1 MLYMF
6 SVKKTEQIVL
16 LSLAKRWIETIFPTS
31 AKWFF
36 MLYCQPDKQRRS
48 AMHYAMLVQYVLEY
62 TGKDIKTVRG
72 YIDTYMRTGV
82 LDPSLEDLRS
92 LFEYVQQETATLQ

>member
-1 MLYMF
+1 
-6 SVKKTEQIVL
+6 
-16 LSLAKRWIETIFPTS
+16 
-31 AKWFF
+31 
-36 MLYCQPDKQRRS
+36 
-48 AMHYAMLVQYVLEY
+48 MHYAMLVNYVLEY

-92 LFEYVQQETATLQ
+92 LFEYVQQETATIQ